1 MEHRPNTDPEIHYMG
16 KNRLCVTGR
25 PARKFSPEKIVVG
38 TEGFIPLWEKGV
50 HLRYRLNE
58 RTFRETKRSREEVL
72 KVLNEAIKQ
81 WGDSAPITFVEDSNL
96 WDFEISLRNA
106 SDCRDGGCVLA
117 GAFFPGGGQQKLE
130 LYPTMFEK
138 SMDVQVSTLTHEL
151 GHIFGLRHWF
161 AKAEDEEVGW
171 TSEVFGHNEAF
182 TIMNYGEK
190 SMLTNEDKRYLKLL
204 YKLVWSSELKKINT
218 TPIVLFKPYSA
229 HSPTA
234 GHR

>member
-1 MEHRPNTDPEIHYMG
+1 LSSWHTDPISTPEIHYMG

-58 RTFRETKRSREEVL
+58 RTFRETKRSKEEVL

-81 WGDSAPITFVEDSNL
+81 WGDSAPITLVEDSNL

-106 SDCRDGGCVLA
+106 SDCRDDGC
-117 GAFFPGGGQQKLE
+117 
-130 LYPTMFEK
+130 

-161 AKAEDEEVGW
+161 AKEEDGELGW

-190 SMLTNEDKRYLKLL
+190 SMLTNEDKRDLKLL
-204 YKLVWSSELKKINT
+204 YKLVWSGELKKINT